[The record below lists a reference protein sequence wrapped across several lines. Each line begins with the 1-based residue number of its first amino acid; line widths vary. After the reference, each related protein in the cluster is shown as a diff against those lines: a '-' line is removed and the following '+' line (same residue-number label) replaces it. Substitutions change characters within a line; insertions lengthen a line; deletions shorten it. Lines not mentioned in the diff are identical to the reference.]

1 MRRTSARATQPASNC
16 SMASVISNPC
26 MRKTDVA
33 RALLRGPLQARVSSV
48 AELGEQF
55 RALAAE
61 AVDEMRKGGELHV
74 TGPVV
79 AHALSSW
86 PSR

>member
-1 MRRTSARATQPASNC
+1 MWRAQF
-16 SMASVISNPC
+16 
-26 MRKTDVA
+26 
-33 RALLRGPLQARVSSV
+33 LEGPLQARVSSV

-74 TGPVV
+74 RI
-79 AHALSSW
+79 LSSLMRC
-86 PSR
+86 PRGRRGSCAPCTCG